1 MKDYMILDSKL
12 ANKQLIE
19 KITLEL
25 VYEFLILDNNEMTI
39 TKVDDL
45 SVFTDDEYMV
55 FVDAAI
61 LNLNQKLVNKLVRK
75 NNKVYLGNWNRWV

>member
-12 ANKQLIE
+12 TSKHLIE

-25 VYEFLILDNNEMTI
+25 VYEFLILDNKEMTI

-45 SVFTDDEYMV
+45 SVFSDDEYMV
-55 FVDAAI
+55 FVDAA
-61 LNLNQKLVNKLVRK
+61 LFNLNQKLINKLVRK
-75 NNKVYLGNWNRWV
+75 NNKIYLGN

>member
-25 VYEFLILDNNEMTI
+25 VYEFLILDNKETTI

-45 SVFTDDEYMV
+45 SVFSDDEYMV

-61 LNLNQKLVNKLVRK
+61 LNLNQKLVSKLVRK
-75 NNKVYLGNWNRWV
+75 NNKIYLGN

>member
-12 ANKQLIE
+12 TSKHLIE

-25 VYEFLILDNNEMTI
+25 VYEFLILDNKEMTI

-45 SVFTDDEYMV
+45 SVFSDDEYMV
-55 FVDAAI
+55 FVDAAL
-61 LNLNQKLVNKLVRK
+61 LNLNQKLINKLVRK
-75 NNKVYLGNWNRWV
+75 NNKIYLGN

>member
-75 NNKVYLGNWNRWV
+75 NNKVYLGN

>member
-25 VYEFLILDNNEMTI
+25 VYEFLILDNKETTI

-45 SVFTDDEYMV
+45 SVFSDDEYMV

-61 LNLNQKLVNKLVRK
+61 LNLNQKLVSKLVRK
-75 NNKVYLGNWNRWV
+75 NNKIYLGNWNR